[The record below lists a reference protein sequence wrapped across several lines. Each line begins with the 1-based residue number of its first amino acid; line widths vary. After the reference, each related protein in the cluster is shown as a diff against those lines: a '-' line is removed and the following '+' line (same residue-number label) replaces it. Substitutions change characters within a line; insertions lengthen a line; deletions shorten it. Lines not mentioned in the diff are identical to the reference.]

1 MRLGF
6 LLLSLAVAI
15 LVSVDAV
22 QATDEVATRLR
33 SGGDARNLKE
43 KNTGTTTK
51 LSAADLTKE
60 ERGGL
65 ISWMM
70 FQSGKSKKALERLES
85 MVKVERMGRH
95 RIIKPFNIDDI
106 DEAKVKTVVE
116 KVAAAKKKASTS

>member
-1 MRLGF
+1 MRLSF
-6 LLLSLAVAI
+6 LLLSITLVI
-15 LVSVDAV
+15 LAV

-33 SGGDARNLKE
+33 SEGDVRSLKE

-51 LSAADLTKE
+51 LSAADLTTE

-65 ISWMM
+65 IAWMM
-70 FQSGKSKKALERLES
+70 FQNGKSKKVLERLES
-85 MVKVERMGRH
+85 MDKVERMGRH

-106 DEAKVKTVVE
+106 DETKIKAVVE